1 MSGVFLLVCWQSQY
15 DEHEVEQMRL
25 EQEARRL
32 KEEFEQVETQR
43 NQEYQQ
49 LKQEKELEISNLK
62 GMSML
67 HVLCVHLRFT
77 SERYLHIPLL
87 KGMST
92 FHSFINEKC

>member
-1 MSGVFLLVCWQSQY
+1 MCIAVGVLVCVQSQY

-32 KEEFEQVETQR
+32 KEEFEQVEAQR

-49 LKQEKELEISNLK
+49 LKQEKELEIS
-62 GMSML
+62 S
-67 HVLCVHLRFT
+67 
-77 SERYLHIPLL
+77 L

-92 FHSFINEKC
+92 LHLLKVCSHFAS